1 MNTIFFGP
9 WTGEF
14 GYELS
19 YWIGECRAI
28 RDQYP
33 KYKAVASSYY
43 GRARLYDFVDEFL
56 PHAPNSINIAQDVSM
71 NSGKGVILHEGVHWY
86 LNSPGCVHIAP
97 GAIYGGLKLGG
108 GHGHAQI
115 KESVSFQKP
124 KTLTA
129 SDWALNIVDA
139 VAGEKPII
147 SILCRDLVF
156 SGHHIHKWS
165 ENSWLKLIQLLQLDG
180 FCVVLL
186 LPGYPSKPSYC
197 LDNNGGAISLW
208 KMYGESE
215 NFVDL
220 QIAFLKKSVCS
231 VATVSGAVFYGYLVD
246 VPFIY
251 MLATSSVCY
260 KGLYDIWSE
269 PYENQVRYL
278 FGNGSVGDISVDTC
292 YKEIKKIYE

>member
-28 RDQYP
+28 RDHYP
-33 KYKAVASSYY
+33 DYKAVASSYF

-56 PHAPNSINIAQDVSM
+56 PHAPNSINIAHNVCMSSGTGAIPHKDVQGYS
-71 NSGKGVILHEGVHWY
+71 SEGI
-86 LNSPGCVHIAP
+86 HIAP
-97 GAIYGGLKLGG
+97 GAIYEGLKLGG
-108 GHGHAQI
+108 SHGHVQI
-115 KESVSFQKP
+115 RESVLFQKS

-129 SDWALNIVDA
+129 SDRALNIASV
-139 VAGEKPII
+139 VAGGKPII

-165 ENSWLKLIQLLQLDG
+165 ENSWLRLIQLLQSDG

-186 LPGYPSKPSYC
+186 LPGYPSKPSYFS
-197 LDNNGGAISLW
+197 DGSGAISLW

-231 VATVSGAVFYGYLVD
+231 VATVSGAVHYGYLVD
-246 VPFIY
+246 IPFIY
-251 MLATSSVCY
+251 MLASDNISY
-260 KGLYDIWSE
+260 KELYDIWKK
-269 PYENQVRYL
+269 PYKNHVQYL
-278 FGNGSVGDISVDTC
+278 FGDGSVEGISVDTC
-292 YKEIKKIYE
+292 YRRVKKIAANV